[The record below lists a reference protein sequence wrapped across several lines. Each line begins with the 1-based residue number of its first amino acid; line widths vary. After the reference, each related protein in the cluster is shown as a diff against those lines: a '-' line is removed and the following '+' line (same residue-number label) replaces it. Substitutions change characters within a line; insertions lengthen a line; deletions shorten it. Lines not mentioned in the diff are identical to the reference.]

1 MLVCGRLPRV
11 INPRRHLQVEVLLLF
26 SDGVH
31 LLPLLIHLPLKVLAE
46 LLSVVVCELPLAL
59 ERRHVVARD
68 VFRAVARSGQIG
80 R

>member
-26 SDGVH
+26 ADGVH

-46 LLSVVVCELPLAL
+46 LLSVVVCELSLAL
-59 ERRHVVARD
+59 ERHVVTRHV
-68 VFRAVARSGQIG
+68 FSAVARSGQIG